1 MIKLIFC
8 DMDGTLLDDAGEMP
22 PMFDAVVGEILRRGA
37 IFCPASGRQYSALLR
52 QMGRYV
58 DDFIFVAENGTFV
71 ARHDREMFSSEL
83 DEDEVERVLAA
94 GAMVPAAYPVLC
106 GKRLAYVTER
116 WAPYMDNMR
125 QYFTQCEMVEDLAPL
140 AKEKEI
146 IKVAFCDAE
155 FGAAEETIYPPLS
168 RLDGAVRVVLSS
180 HYWVD
185 VMRPGVNK
193 GVAVR
198 RLQEQLKVA
207 PDECAAFGD
216 YLNDV
221 EMLSSVGH
229 SFAMA
234 NAHPEVKKAAR
245 EEVPPNTAYGVM
257 TTLQKLL
264 DEGMIGAP

>member
-1 MIKLIFC
+1 
-8 DMDGTLLDDAGEMP
+8 
-22 PMFDAVVGEILRRGA
+22 
-37 IFCPASGRQYSALLR
+37 
-52 QMGRYV
+52 
-58 DDFIFVAENGTFV
+58 
-71 ARHDREMFSSEL
+71 
-83 DEDEVERVLAA
+83 
-94 GAMVPAAYPVLC
+94 
-106 GKRLAYVTER
+106 
-116 WAPYMDNMR
+116 
-125 QYFTQCEMVEDLAPL
+125 MVEDLAPL